1 MVRILSRSVVA
12 GKAEFNGS
20 FINQIQWEVLN
31 VRGFWGG
38 NSELR
43 LIAKTVSERKVRFV
57 GIVTSKINDKFS

>member
-1 MVRILSRSVVA
+1 MVRILSRLVVA

-20 FINQIQWEVLN
+20 FINRIQWEVLN
-31 VRGFWGG
+31 VRGFFFGGGG

-57 GIVTSKINDKFS
+57 GTYSH